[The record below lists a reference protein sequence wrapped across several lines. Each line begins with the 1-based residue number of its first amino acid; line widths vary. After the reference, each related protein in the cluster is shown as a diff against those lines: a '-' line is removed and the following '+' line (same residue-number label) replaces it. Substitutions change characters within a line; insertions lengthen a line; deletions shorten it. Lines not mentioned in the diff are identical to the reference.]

1 MEIYLPIAEMS
12 VHWLIVLGMGG
23 GIGFLSGM
31 FGVGGGFL
39 LTPLLIFYGIP
50 SEVAVATTASHITAS
65 SMAGA
70 IAQWRRRAIDFKM
83 AGVMLAG
90 GLGGTALGVS
100 LLGLLRAAGMS
111 EIVVSAGFVILL
123 GTVGGLMLSES
134 LETLRAARSGTPL
147 PSRTALHHNWIHGL
161 PLKMRFRQSRLYIS
175 VFPPLVLGFLV
186 GMLSAIMGVGGGF
199 ILVPAMIYLLRVPTS
214 VVMGT
219 SLVQILFVTAATT
232 VLQAANNYTVD
243 ILLAGLLVLG
253 GVVGAQ
259 FGVRMAARLRGEHL
273 RLLLALLVLAVAA
286 RLFVGLV
293 VTPARSVLRVDRGAM
308 MRAATLAIVLALIP
322 AAAGADD
329 LVSGLSQDQIQITS
343 NFTGSDLVVF
353 GAIENQDLSGT
364 DTARRDVVVVVRGPV
379 AKMDVRRKS
388 RIAGIWINNREITL
402 AGMPSYYYVASTQ
415 PLAKIALPQ
424 TLERY
429 QLGLDNIEPETASTH
444 NMAKAEPFRQAVIRA
459 RQRERQ
465 FAEAPSGVEFL
476 SATLFR
482 VHIPLPAEAPRGQ
495 YVAEVYLFSNGVVTS
510 AQSTP
515 LFVEQIGLE
524 RRLFNFAHEQPLYYG
539 FATMLMA
546 VLVGW
551 LSSLIFRQT

>member
-1 MEIYLPIAEMS
+1 
-12 VHWLIVLGMGG
+12 
-23 GIGFLSGM
+23 
-31 FGVGGGFL
+31 
-39 LTPLLIFYGIP
+39 
-50 SEVAVATTASHITAS
+50 
-65 SMAGA
+65 
-70 IAQWRRRAIDFKM
+70 
-83 AGVMLAG
+83 
-90 GLGGTALGVS
+90 
-100 LLGLLRAAGMS
+100 
-111 EIVVSAGFVILL
+111 
-123 GTVGGLMLSES
+123 
-134 LETLRAARSGTPL
+134 
-147 PSRTALHHNWIHGL
+147 
-161 PLKMRFRQSRLYIS
+161 
-175 VFPPLVLGFLV
+175 
-186 GMLSAIMGVGGGF
+186 
-199 ILVPAMIYLLRVPTS
+199 
-214 VVMGT
+214 
-219 SLVQILFVTAATT
+219 
-232 VLQAANNYTVD
+232 
-243 ILLAGLLVLG
+243 
-253 GVVGAQ
+253 
-259 FGVRMAARLRGEHL
+259 
-273 RLLLALLVLAVAA
+273 
-286 RLFVGLV
+286 
-293 VTPARSVLRVDRGAM
+293 M
-308 MRAATLAIVLALIP
+308 MRAAALAIFLALIP

-388 RIAGIWINNREITL
+388 RIAGIWINNRQITL